1 MWAGPLRRPR
11 ISTGVTRLQPGVSG
25 RARPR
30 RHPRISVGTSPL
42 SSPRVTT
49 RIRALRHTRVSTG
62 ITRLQ
67 PGVGQR
73 TASRPHPRISM
84 GTSPLPHPRIGRGT
98 TPLRHPRVGTGITRL
113 QPGIGRRAVPR
124 PASRVGIGATLLRQ
138 TRVGTGITRLQPRVG
153 RRTWPWAG
161 EGAGSWIGGGPP
173 AVTGAAAIIIGGRAP
188 PGPSGFLRTSL
199 SHASPLRPAERN
211 PSWPSGSKS
220 LHHAASAGGAATW
233 SAMAVLSALVG
244 AWSRPNRS
252 GACLSLCVRER
263 ARIVVGT
270 GMLCARPFRVQEQA
284 VPGVGKA

>member
-1 MWAGPLRRPR
+1 MGTTPL
-11 ISTGVTRLQPGVSG
+11 
-25 RARPR
+25 
-30 RHPRISVGTSPL
+30 RHPRISIGTGPLRHSGVGMRAS
-42 SSPRVTT
+42 
-49 RIRALRHTRVSTG
+49 ALRYPGVGARVG
-62 ITRLQ
+62 RLQ
-67 PGVGQR
+67 PGIGQR
-73 TASRPHPRISM
+73 TSTRPA
-84 GTSPLPHPRIGRGT
+84 PRIGIGAA
-98 TPLRHPRVGTGITRL
+98 PLRHPRVGTGITRL

-211 PSWPSGSKS
+211 PSWPSSSKS

-284 VPGVGKA
+284 VPGGGKA